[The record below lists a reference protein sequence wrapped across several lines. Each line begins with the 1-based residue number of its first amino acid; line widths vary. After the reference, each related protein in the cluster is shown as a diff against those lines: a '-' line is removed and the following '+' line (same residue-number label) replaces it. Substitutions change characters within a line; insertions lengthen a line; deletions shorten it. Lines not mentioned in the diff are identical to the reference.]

1 MPLNNKINLKK
12 NRHYRKFYNFI
23 YKDIKNLKNPNILEF
38 GVSGAGLST
47 SILLN
52 LCEEKKGK
60 LYSVDINDYSKKFNS
75 KNWKFI
81 HSRDDNYT
89 LIKSLLP
96 KKLDFIYLDTV
107 HKAEH
112 VQNILF
118 AYFPLLKVDG
128 FFVIDDTSWLPYTEN
143 REKNH
148 FFMEVNNYET
158 FNKLL
163 EIYNKNLE
171 NINIEFSF
179 LGTGAAK
186 ILKLKNSNLI
196 KPKKLNNRFYSL
208 KNFFRKFYIFLS
220 KVLTI

>member
-1 MPLNNKINLKK
+1 MPLNNKINLKI
-12 NRHYRKFYNFI
+12 NRHYKKFYNFI

-47 SILLN
+47 SILLD

-96 KKLDFIYLDTV
+96 NKLDFIYLDTV

-186 ILKLKNSNLI
+186 ILKLKNSNLM
-196 KPKKLNNRFYSL
+196 KPKKLYSRFYSL

>member
-1 MPLNNKINLKK
+1 MFLKNINSKN
-12 NRHYRKFYNFI
+12 NRHYKKFYDFI

-38 GVSGAGLST
+38 GVSSVGLST
-47 SILLN
+47 SILLD
-52 LCEEKKGK
+52 LCEKNKGN
-60 LYSVDINDYSKKFNS
+60 LYSVDINDYSEKFNS

-81 HSRDDNYT
+81 HSRDDNYV

-112 VQNILF
+112 VQNILYS
-118 AYFPLLKVDG
+118 YFPLLKVDG
-128 FFVIDDTSWLPYTEN
+128 FFAIDDTSWLPYTKD

-186 ILKLKNSNLI
+186 ILKLSNSNLN
-196 KPKKLNNRFYSL
+196 KPNKLNNRFYSL
-208 KNFFRKFYIFLS
+208 KNILRKFYIFLS
-220 KVLTI
+220 KILTT